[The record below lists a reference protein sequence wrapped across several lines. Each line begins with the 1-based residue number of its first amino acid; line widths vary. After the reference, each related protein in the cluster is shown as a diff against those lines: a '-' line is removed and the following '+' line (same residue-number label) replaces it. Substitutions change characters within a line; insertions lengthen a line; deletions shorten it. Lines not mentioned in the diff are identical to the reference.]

1 MPAYVIATIEV
12 SDPEA
17 YEAYKTA
24 AAAAIARHGGRYL
37 VRGGRSHVAEGAF
50 PGSRFV
56 LLEFADYAAAQG
68 FVASEDY
75 QVAKGLRTGAAEMNM
90 VIVEGYVP

>member
-24 AAAAIARHGGRYL
+24 AAAAIAKHGGRYL
-37 VRGGRSHVAEGAF
+37 VRGGRSHVAEGAL
-50 PGSRFV
+50 PGSRLV
-56 LLEFADYAAAQG
+56 LLEFADYAAAQS

-75 QVAKGLRTGAAEMNM
+75 QVAKALRASAAEMNM